1 MKNKK
6 LLASSIVIILIL
18 LSIVII
24 NKGKEPKRQAI
35 KFGVSDGIPSIV
47 ANKLLGYY
55 KEGELKI
62 EDIEVYSFQD
72 C

>member
-6 LLASSIVIILIL
+6 LLASSIVIILSL
-18 LSIVII
+18 VSIFII
-24 NKGKEPKRQAI
+24 NKSNGQKRQAV
-35 KFGVSDGIPSIV
+35 KFGVSEGIPSLV
-47 ANKLLGYY
+47 ANKLLSYY